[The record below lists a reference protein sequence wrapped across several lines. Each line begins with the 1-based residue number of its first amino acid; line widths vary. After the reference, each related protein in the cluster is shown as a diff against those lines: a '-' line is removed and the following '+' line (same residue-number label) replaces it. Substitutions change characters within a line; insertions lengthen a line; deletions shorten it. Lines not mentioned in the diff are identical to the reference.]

1 MERKHK
7 NLRDVGLAL
16 QRLRCGGVGSTSL
29 SENVK
34 GASSRTQE
42 PLLRCGRLLRCGAI
56 DSCSFNELRRPKTIV
71 NLRMGEECSIT
82 QSLVSNGVKLV
93 HVPAENSLEKY
104 ETSDSQVQ
112 AWLQEVVGL
121 FAQADTAFPVLIHCR
136 SGKDRT
142 GVVVAAL
149 LSLLGVPEPLVVRE
163 FLLSEG
169 AQESNLKKSL
179 AGFRKSGGIDAYLSK
194 AGSVDIAAVRANLVG
209 HTSAEERASEELKWL
224 QQEVP
229 LMCGLAREA
238 AQGHDEEEASYWS
251 GQVVDASAELA
262 SRLPCGDAAAALYCQ
277 GWALGQLQRRED
289 ACEVLSLGKALAQRG
304 QAKSQVLKKLEKELA
319 SHGEE
324 LCVMDSGEAADA
336 PGDPHVGLMLLDV
349 ENSDKHWQASLC
361 PEAFSWIRCGELAVS
376 ATPKA
381 EHLPALERLRL
392 KQRVMAEPL
401 GKPKPPEEHVN
412 DVVSQ
417 VAASL
422 ASGTGCLLHCRDG
435 FASSS
440 MVAACFLIL
449 YGLDLTP
456 KASGP
461 GQPQMTA
468 GEAVELLRTWRQGA
482 LAEPEEEERVQQF
495 AQAAWAKHVENTQRA
510 FGGSSSALAP
520 REKKTAPPSAKVV
533 KQPGDGNCLFHSL
546 AYALGGTAAS
556 LRKDICEFM
565 EKNPSL
571 EIAGTSLADWIQMLA
586 GAQVAQYARKMA
598 KGSQWGGAPEIAS
611 CAHMAKVNIHVYER
625 RSAGFELTVPFDVGS
640 ARTVTVLYVGGVHY
654 DALTF

>member
-7 NLRDVGLAL
+7 NLRDVGLAM
-16 QRLRCGGVGSTSL
+16 QRLRCGGVGGISL
-29 SENVK
+29 TGSGIGDSSHSE
-34 GASSRTQE
+34 E
-42 PLLRCGRLLRCGAI
+42 PVLPCGRLLRCGAI
-56 DSCSFNELRRPKTIV
+56 DFCSFNELRRPKTIV

-82 QSLVSNGVKLV
+82 ESLVSNGVKLL

-104 ETSDSQVQ
+104 DTSDSKVQ
-112 AWLQEVVGL
+112 SWLQEVVGL
-121 FAQADTAFPVLIHCR
+121 FAQDDIAFPVLIHCR

-149 LSLLGVPEPLVVRE
+149 LSLLGVPDPLIMRE

-179 AGFRKSGGIDAYLSK
+179 AGFRKSGGIEAYMSK
-194 AGSVDIAAVRANLVG
+194 GGSVDIAAVRANLLG

-238 AQGHDEEEASYWS
+238 AQGQDEEESAYWS
-251 GQVVDASAELA
+251 RQVVDASAALT
-262 SRLPCGDAAAALYCQ
+262 SRSPSSDAAAALYCQ
-277 GWALGQLQRRED
+277 GWALGQLQRAED

-304 QAKSQVLKKLEKELA
+304 QAKPQVLKKLEKELA
-319 SHGEE
+319 MQGEE
-324 LCVMDSGEAADA
+324 LFVMESREAADTT
-336 PGDPHVGLMLLDV
+336 GDPHVGLILLDI
-349 ENSDKHWQASLC
+349 ESSKQHWQAFRC
-361 PEAFSWIRCGELAVS
+361 PDAFSWIRCGELAVS
-376 ATPKA
+376 ATPTSR
-381 EHLPALERLRL
+381 HLPALERLGL
-392 KQRVMAEPL
+392 KQRVGAEQL
-401 GKPKPPEEHVN
+401 GRPKPLDEHVN

-422 ASGTGCLLHCRDG
+422 ATGTGCLLHCKDG

-449 YGLDLTP
+449 YGLDVTP

-468 GEAVELLRTWRQGA
+468 GEVVQLLREWRQGA
-482 LAEPEEEERVQQF
+482 LADPEEEERVQQF
-495 AQAAWAKHVENTQRA
+495 AQTAWAKHVENAQQA
-510 FGGSSSALAP
+510 FGKVPPSE
-520 REKKTAPPSAKVV
+520 RKVAPPSAKVV

-546 AYALGGTAAS
+546 AYALGGTHAT

-571 EIAGTSLADWIQMLA
+571 QIAGTSLAEWIQML
-586 GAQVAQYARKMA
+586 GGGPVAQYARKMA
-598 KGSQWGGAPEIAS
+598 KPGSQWGGAPEIAS
-611 CAHMAKVNIHVYER
+611 CAHMVKVNIHVYER
-625 RSAGFELTVPFDVGS
+625 RPAGFELTVPFDVGG

-654 DALTF
+654 DALSF